1 MCLLHRLCV
10 CICHS
15 ACCMT
20 NFQIQQWAN
29 AVFLLGHT
37 DVNEEEV
44 NKEEV
49 KEVSKIKNKELKNA
63 YNDFL
68 DKMGQ

>member
-1 MCLLHRLCV
+1 
-10 CICHS
+10 
-15 ACCMT
+15 MT
-20 NFQIQQWAN
+20 EAEFRILREKDKDAN
-29 AVFLLGHT
+29 TAIRKKK
-37 DVNEEEV
+37 